1 MSPFLAQNKAPKCHS
16 AHPREPIK
24 KRDFFVSKTKT
35 NLTVCHTR
43 RMLRQL
49 TENRDP
55 YESTTKKLSHAEIK
69 HGNCLMDHVPLDST
83 IETNRELFCLLPCN
97 SSCRSALLLPP
108 GPPPALVPP
117 PATRSYSCCSVLLL
131 PFGPPLATRSYS
143 CRSVLL
149 LPPGPPPALGPL
161 PASPWLRCHFQ
172 RNGRRSFPGSGGQ
185 HLQIPGPQITVT
197 FTGKHN
203 RTRQVTTRLTS
214 WQINTRLNWQAKNK
228 LDSSNETVLD

>member
-83 IETNRELFCLLPCN
+83 IETNRELFCLLPCY

-131 PFGPPLATRSYS
+131 PFGPPPALGSPTATRSSS
-143 CRSVLL
+143 CSSVLFLLALGSVAISNGTAADLFPVPVDSTSKSRVRKSRSL
-149 LPPGPPPALGPL
+149 LPANTTGRDK
-161 PASPWLRCHFQ
+161 SQ
-172 RNGRRSFPGSGGQ
+172 R
-185 HLQIPGPQITVT
+185 
-197 FTGKHN
+197 
-203 RTRQVTTRLTS
+203 
-214 WQINTRLNWQAKNK
+214 
-228 LDSSNETVLD
+228 D

>member
-1 MSPFLAQNKAPKCHS
+1 MFPLIRQ
-16 AHPREPIK
+16 
-24 KRDFFVSKTKT
+24 SKQT
-35 NLTVCHTR
+35 
-43 RMLRQL
+43 
-49 TENRDP
+49 
-55 YESTTKKLSHAEIK
+55 
-69 HGNCLMDHVPLDST
+69 GNCSVSYLVTPPAARPS
-83 IETNRELFCLLPCN
+83 FCRLVLLPRSFLLLPLGPTLAARS
-97 SSCRSALLLPP
+97 SSCHSALLLPL
-108 GPPPALVPP
+108 GPTLA
-117 PATRSYSCCSVLLL
+117 ARSSSRARFSYCHSVLLL
-131 PFGPPLATRSYS
+131 Q
-143 CRSVLL
+143 
-149 LPPGPPPALGPL
+149 LGPL

>member
-1 MSPFLAQNKAPKCHS
+1 
-16 AHPREPIK
+16 
-24 KRDFFVSKTKT
+24 
-35 NLTVCHTR
+35 
-43 RMLRQL
+43 MLRQL

-83 IETNRELFCLLPCN
+83 IETNRELFCLLPCY

-149 LPPGPPPALGPL
+149 LPPGPPPALGSPIATRSSSCRSGLFLLALGSVAISNGTAADLFPVPVDSTSKSRVRKSRSLL
-161 PASPWLRCHFQ
+161 PANTTGRDKSQRDWLR
-172 RNGRRSFPGSGGQ
+172 
-185 HLQIPGPQITVT
+185 
-197 FTGKHN
+197 GK
-203 RTRQVTTRLTS
+203 
-214 WQINTRLNWQAKNK
+214 
-228 LDSSNETVLD
+228 